1 MTTTSRKGFQKKYLR
16 GLAHPL
22 KPVVQIGR
30 EGITEG
36 VIRAIDECL
45 FRHELI
51 KVKFTDFKE
60 KDQKEAIAGEF
71 TDKTGS
77 ELVGM
82 IGHTAILYRQQAD
95 PEKRKIAIPASST
108 KEIPTHSARK
118 LTIESV
124 RERPRGLPRGKRA

>member
-1 MTTTSRKGFQKKYLR
+1 MTTTALKGFQKKYLR

-22 KPVVQIGR
+22 KPVVQIGK

-60 KDQKEAIAGEF
+60 KEQKEAIAGEF

-77 ELVGM
+77 SLVGM

-95 PEKRKIAIPASST
+95 PEKRKIAIPVSST
-108 KEIPTHSARK
+108 EATPPSSARK

>member
-1 MTTTSRKGFQKKYLR
+1 MTSLKGFQKKYLR
-16 GLAHPL
+16 GLAHSL

-51 KVKFTDFKE
+51 KIKFTDFKE
-60 KDQKEAIAGEF
+60 KDQKEALTGEF
-71 TDKTGS
+71 AGKTGS

-95 PEKRKIAIPASST
+95 PEKRRITIPAR
-108 KEIPTHSARK
+108 E
-118 LTIESV
+118 LTI
-124 RERPRGLPRGKRA
+124 GKRRVNR

>member
-1 MTTTSRKGFQKKYLR
+1 MTTTSLKGFQKKYLR